1 MVLLEFDP
9 NKPRKISRNI
19 KNRKCKTMKNT
30 HNLGGGENPSINV
43 ILDYKTPPLKMKEY
57 YYLLE
62 Y

>member
-1 MVLLEFDP
+1 
-9 NKPRKISRNI
+9 
-19 KNRKCKTMKNT
+19 MKNT